1 MELLSPAGN
10 LEKLRIAY
18 RYGADAAYVGVRGFS
33 LRSGADSI
41 AGTGRAPMPG
51 GIAGVEPT
59 PMPEGIAGTGRAPM
73 PGGIVGG
80 RHAVRDGASAEE
92 TGEVI
97 RRIKG
102 AKRLYGAL
110 NLYAHEADLRRLPAV
125 LDELRPLPL
134 DALIVADIGLV
145 DPIRRAFPDIE
156 LHLSTQANCT
166 NSSAARMYHRMGF
179 SRIIAA
185 RELSLDEVRSIKDAV
200 PELEVEVFVHGAT
213 CMAYSGRCF
222 LSTHMAGRSANRGEC
237 AHSCRWNY
245 ALVEKKRPEESY
257 PVEVDERFMTILSP
271 RDVMLYDRIE
281 EIRAAGVASIK
292 IEGRM
297 KSALYAAVTAAAYR
311 AAIDG
316 AEGALHE
323 RWRDELLTLP
333 HRPYTEGFLFADPTT
348 HEPVTD
354 DTPWGSRFLGILT
367 ETVERNGER
376 LWHLD
381 ARNAILRTD
390 EVELLVPAGEVH
402 RIAGPDLR
410 DEEGRPI
417 ERAVHG
423 RAAHLAPPPEL
434 SNRDLT
440 DGIIRNTCAEA

>member
-1 MELLSPAGN
+1 MELLSPAGS

-18 RYGADAAYVGVRGFS
+18 RYGADAAYLGVRGFS

-41 AGTGRAPMPG
+41 AGSGNSTTPRD
-51 GIAGVEPT
+51 VEG
-59 PMPEGIAGTGRAPM
+59 ES
-73 PGGIVGG
+73 
-80 RHAVRDGASAEE
+80 AVRDGASAERTAE
-92 TGEVI
+92 AV

-110 NLYAHEADLRRLPAV
+110 NLYAHEEDLKRLPAA

-145 DPIRRAFPDIE
+145 DPIRRVLPEIE

-166 NSSAARMYHRMGF
+166 NSAAARMYHRMGF

-185 RELSLDEVRSIKDAV
+185 RELSLDGIRSIKDAV

-257 PVEVDERFMTILSP
+257 PVEVDERFLTILSP
-271 RDVMLYDRIE
+271 RDVMLFDRIE

-311 AAIDG
+311 AALDG
-316 AEGALHE
+316 VDGGQRE
-323 RWRDELLTLP
+323 RWRRELETLP

-354 DTPWGSRFLGILT
+354 DTPWGSRFLGILPSAMH
-367 ETVERNGER
+367 RNGTR
-376 LWHLD
+376 LWNLD

-390 EVELLVPAGEVH
+390 TVELLLPGGDVH
-402 RIAGPDLR
+402 RIEGPDLR
-410 DEEGRPI
+410 DGEGTPI

-423 RAAHLAPPPEL
+423 RPAGLVPPSKLAD
-434 SNRDLT
+434 RDLT
-440 DGIIRNTCAEA
+440 DGIIRNTCVEA